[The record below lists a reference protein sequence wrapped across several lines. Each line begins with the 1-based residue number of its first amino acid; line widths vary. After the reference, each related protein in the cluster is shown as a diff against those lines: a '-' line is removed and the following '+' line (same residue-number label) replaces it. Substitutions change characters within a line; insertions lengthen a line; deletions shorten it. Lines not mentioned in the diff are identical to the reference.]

1 VLDQHGLRMPVPV
14 YIRVRLYDQRGW
26 SAVLLVFSLV
36 AIAALGET
44 GERIAAKQADHGRA
58 ERHVLRMTY
67 QPFPVHRS
75 LVSLSPSTGIRSMP
89 PIVRAGRGSA
99 ITHGNRGDR
108 GSRVCKSGRALRDP
122 GSRPVS
128 TPNRR

>member
-1 VLDQHGLRMPVPV
+1 
-14 YIRVRLYDQRGW
+14 
-26 SAVLLVFSLV
+26 VFSLV

-75 LVSLSPSTGIRSMP
+75 LVSLSPSTGIRSCRRP
-89 PIVRAGRGSA
+89 RAAHPVGR
-99 ITHGNRGDR
+99 HGPYAGCN
-108 GSRVCKSGRALRDP
+108 GRTGMSTR
-122 GSRPVS
+122 SHRPVLPLS
-128 TPNRR
+128 TAQ